1 MFTPRSPRLCAGTAR
16 RAAAIVVVGGIMVV
30 IQSATTAFAQGPGR
44 GGPPDRGGAGGM
56 GEGARGGGRPAMAR
70 LEDEIAQ
77 LREALSN
84 AENQIRDLTRRVT
97 ELSRG
102 NADGQ
107 AGSRAERRF
116 GPRDGDNLDAWRELG
131 RRMGGDGRPDRPR
144 GPAFADRGPRPGRG
158 PQSDFGREPPRFAGG
173 PPGPRDG
180 FRDGG
185 RFRDGGP
192 ERRPAIADRS
202 MGPPRGDRSDATPA
216 ASRDGGGGSMPN
228 VVARLE
234 QIENRLDAL
243 IRVISDR
250 RPAPQR

>member
-1 MFTPRSPRLCAGTAR
+1 MFTPRSLRLCAGTVR
-16 RAAAIVVVGGIMVV
+16 RAAAILVVGGIMFAL
-30 IQSATTAFAQGPGR
+30 QSATTALAQGPGG

-56 GEGARGGGRPAMAR
+56 GGGARGGGRPAMAR

-84 AENQIRDLTRRVT
+84 AENQIRDLTRRVS

-116 GPRDGDNLDAWRELG
+116 GPRDDDNLDAWGELG
-131 RRMGGDGRPDRPR
+131 RRMGEDGRPNRPR

-158 PQSDFGREPPRFAGG
+158 PQSDFRRGPPHFAGG
-173 PPGPRDG
+173 PPSSGDG

-192 ERRPAIADRS
+192 ERRPPIADRP
-202 MGPPRGDRSDATPA
+202 MGPPRGDRFDGAPA
-216 ASRDGGGGSMPN
+216 ANRDGGSMPN
-228 VVARLE
+228 VAARLE